1 MIVDSQGGSQAYE
14 GKKVLVGILKDK
26 NLSPKFG
33 DSLSSFLFEQELL
46 VQF

>member
-1 MIVDSQGGSQAYE
+1 M
-14 GKKVLVGILKDK
+14 GIIKDK

-46 VQF
+46 VVNSEKKKGGVEPV